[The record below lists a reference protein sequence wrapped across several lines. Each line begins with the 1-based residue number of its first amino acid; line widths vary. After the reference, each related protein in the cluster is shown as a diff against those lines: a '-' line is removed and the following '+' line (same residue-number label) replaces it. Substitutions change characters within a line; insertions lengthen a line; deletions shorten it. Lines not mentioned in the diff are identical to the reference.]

1 MKKSPRFPL
10 LLGLFVGLS
19 AVLLLLFCA
28 VSAQRTRAAPDLSY
42 RSQAFTLRL
51 EGNLHGVDV
60 TCDISCESGHLQK
73 ITYLAP
79 ESMKGLTVTP
89 LENGEIRVEREE
101 ISAVFEAEA
110 QEISGL
116 LLPARALLPS
126 EESLRSVQKIS
137 TGYLLT
143 LESPGGGAPI
153 TLALGNDGFPS
164 AVWGEGFSFRVA
176 ERRDFSSS
184 DP

>member
-19 AVLLLLFCA
+19 AVILLLFCA
-28 VSAQRTRAAPDLSY
+28 VSAKRTRAVPDLSY

-60 TCDISCESGHLQK
+60 TCDISCENGRLQRL
-73 ITYLAP
+73 TYLAP
-79 ESMKGLTVTP
+79 DSVRGLAVTCLESGD
-89 LENGEIRVEREE
+89 IRVERGD
-101 ISAVFEAEA
+101 ISAVFEANA
-110 QEISGL
+110 REISGL
-116 LLPARALLPS
+116 LLPAHALLPS

-164 AVWGEGFSFRVA
+164 AVSGESFSFRV
-176 ERRDFSSS
+176 ENRSDFLPF